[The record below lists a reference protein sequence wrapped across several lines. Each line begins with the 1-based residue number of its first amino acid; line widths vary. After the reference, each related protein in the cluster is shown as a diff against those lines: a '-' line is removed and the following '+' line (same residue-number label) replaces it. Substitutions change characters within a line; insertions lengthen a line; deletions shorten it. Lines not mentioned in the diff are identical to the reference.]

1 MNIAIVAPSHVPFAL
16 GGAERLWTNLCGAIN
31 NTAGLQADII
41 KLPAHEGNFWQ
52 IVDSYREFYRL
63 DLSHFDQVIT
73 GKNPTWMIRHPNH
86 VVYMLHPL
94 RGVYDTYHLFHLP
107 NTVNSSNPKINT
119 ISRACESG
127 VATEEL
133 FEMVDDLR
141 LIDGIDESE
150 LALPSP
156 FLRAVIHR
164 LDANAMKGVRRFAA
178 ISETVAARR
187 EYFHGATDVRVICPP
202 SDLPVR
208 SEPARKYFFT
218 YSRLDEAKRIDLIV
232 SAFRKLDLDFELRIA
247 GVGGALERLKELAGS
262 DNRIKFLGRLS
273 EERLV
278 EELGAAYAVPFVP
291 YEEDYGLVAIEA
303 LRAGKPLITCKD
315 SGGPTEFVVDGRNG
329 FVADPSVES
338 LCNAMERCIR
348 TPAYS
353 TLVEA
358 AKMSVSNISWKHVVE
373 HLVPQQKIPTVMPQR
388 RMRLV
393 SLSTYPIYPPKGGGQ
408 ARVFYLCRELSKNFD
423 VHTVCLVDGAQQ
435 HEIHQ
440 VSEHFTVEYVP
451 ADKGYC
457 EKDWALYQTGGIPTT
472 DVSMVAYYD
481 EAPSFVC
488 AARNAMANADVVVAE
503 QAYTYVLLEKYAKDQ
518 IRVYNSQN
526 IEYVLKQQMFRDSVV
541 KDTVIALTEK
551 AERLACEDA
560 DLIVYCSEADKIGM
574 ERIYSVAQGKRAVIV
589 ENGAAGET
597 ISYMTSS
604 ARRDL
609 KNRIAPGKSV
619 GIFVASW
626 HQPNIE
632 AVRDLDRIATL
643 TPDILYIVVGSVGGY
658 FKDNNEIMS
667 ENIVFTGLVTEQE
680 KDILLQLAD
689 VALNPM
695 STGSGTNIKMFD
707 YMAAGL
713 PLVTTEVGARGI
725 DLPEGFAD
733 VISIEDFPTA
743 IQRAVRTPRNI
754 QKRIFVE
761 EKYDWRAVSA
771 RYINEV
777 VKCVE
782 RKLA

>member
-31 NTAGLQADII
+31 DTAGLQADII
-41 KLPAHEGNFWQ
+41 KLPAREENFWQ

-63 DLSHFDQVIT
+63 DLGHFDQVIT

-86 VVYMLHPL
+86 IVYMLHPL

-107 NTVNSSNPKINT
+107 EEVNSPNSKINA
-119 ISRACESG
+119 IARACESG

-141 LIDGIDESE
+141 LVETLDESE
-150 LALPSP
+150 LALPGP
-156 FLRAVIHR
+156 FLRAVIQR
-164 LDANAMKGVRRFAA
+164 LDANAMKGVKRFAA
-178 ISETVAARR
+178 ISETVATRR
-187 EYFHGATDVRVICPP
+187 EYFHGAKDVGVVYPP
-202 SDLPVR
+202 SDLPVY
-208 SEPARKYFFT
+208 SKPSGKYLFT

-232 SAFRKLDLDFELRIA
+232 SAFRKLDTDFELRIA
-247 GVGGALERLKELAGS
+247 GVGGALERLKELAGN
-262 DNRIKFLGRLS
+262 DKRIKFLGRLS

-278 EELGAAYAVPFVP
+278 EELSAAYAVPFVP

-303 LRAGKPLITCKD
+303 LRAGKPLITCTD

-329 FVADPSVES
+329 FIADPTVES
-338 LCNAMERCIR
+338 LCSAMERCIS
-348 TPAYS
+348 TPAYRA
-353 TLVEA
+353 LVEA
-358 AKMSVSNISWKHVVE
+358 AKMSVADISWKHVVGN
-373 HLVPQQKIPTVMPQR
+373 LVLQHTTSVTVPR
-388 RMRLV
+388 GRMRLV

-408 ARVFYLCRELSKNFD
+408 ARVFYLCRELSKVFD

-435 HEIHQ
+435 HEIHH

-472 DVSMVAYYD
+472 DVSMVAYYE
-481 EAPSFVC
+481 EAPSFVR
-488 AARNAMANADVVVAE
+488 AAKKAMATADVVVAE
-503 QAYTYVLLEKYAKDQ
+503 QAYTYMLLKEYAKDQ

-526 IEYVLKQQMFRDSVV
+526 IEYILKQQMFRDSAV
-541 KDTVIALTEK
+541 KDIVVGLTEK

-560 DLIVYCSEADKIGM
+560 DLIVYCSEADKVGM
-574 ERIYSVAQGKRAVIV
+574 EKIYSVAQGKRAVIV

-597 ISYMTSS
+597 ISYMVS
-604 ARRDL
+604 ADRRDL
-609 KNRIAPGKSV
+609 KSRIVPGKSI

-632 AVRDLDRIATL
+632 AVRDLDRIAAL
-643 TPDILYIVVGSVGGY
+643 TPDVLYIVVGSVGGY
-658 FKDNNEIMS
+658 FKENNEIIS

-733 VISIEDFPTA
+733 VVSIADFPSA
-743 IQRAVRTPRNI
+743 IKKAVRTPRNI

-777 VKCVE
+777 IKCTGQ
-782 RKLA
+782 KLA